1 MQTFI
6 ISFVCSVLLT
16 IVACVV
22 PTRLKNSGKLL
33 IIAIAFLLTNIL
45 FLLESLELGMIK
57 SSAIIVLLFLLI
69 TFLLNR
75 KFASSFYHSRTED
88 NEYISQ
94 FSAKDM
100 QKEQNEIFEN
110 KKYRSNYFRNLQKDN
125 LIALNKEGHTKKDVL
140 KEESIDL
147 QTSSISPVNELLL
160 EKNEIVTESVKQEK
174 WNGINIQEENVEE
187 DFLNLDIHSK
197 HKGEKE
203 WASEIEF
210 AFNDKKIIQ
219 RENSIETLLEE
230 SFDYDRKEE
239 DSEKGRMSDA
249 GNSLISTM
257 EEKEIEKKI
266 NDAKIWLGEEPAH
279 NLELFL
285 ADMEDLNRKIEKEK

>member
-1 MQTFI
+1 VQTFI

-75 KFASSFYHSRTED
+75 KFASSFYHSRSAD

-100 QKEQNEIFEN
+100 QKEQTEIFEN
-110 KKYRSNYFRNLQKDN
+110 TKYRSNYFRNLQEDD
-125 LIALNKEGHTKKDVL
+125 LIALNKKGHAKKDVL
-140 KEESIDL
+140 KEESIDWK
-147 QTSSISPVNELLL
+147 TGSISSVNEFLM
-160 EKNEIVTESVKQEK
+160 EKNEIVMGPVEQEK
-174 WNGINIQEENVEE
+174 WNGMNLQEENMEEHFVE
-187 DFLNLDIHSK
+187 LDIQSK
-197 HKGEKE
+197 HKGENK
-203 WASEIEF
+203 WTSEIEF
-210 AFNDKKIIQ
+210 TFNEEKIIQ
-219 RENSIETLLEE
+219 RETSVETLLEQ

-239 DSEKGRMSDA
+239 VSEKETMIYAR
-249 GNSLISTM
+249 NSLISKM
-257 EEKEIEKKI
+257 EENELEKKI
-266 NDAKIWLGEEPAH
+266 NDEKSWLEEEPAQ

-285 ADMEDLNRKIEKEK
+285 ANMEDLNRKIEEEK